1 MKQKVQTIL
10 DLALPSNVTQVKHIL
25 RLASYYRKF
34 IPMFSSI
41 VSPVTSL
48 TKKNVP
54 VVWTAACQ
62 IALDTIKHAITNSPV
77 LTYPDP
83 PKTVS
88 PVH

>member
-1 MKQKVQTIL
+1 
-10 DLALPSNVTQVKHIL
+10 
-25 RLASYYRKF
+25 
-34 IPMFSSI
+34 MFSSI

-83 PKTVS
+83 PQNSITCSLMHQIIHGQVC
-88 PVH
+88 